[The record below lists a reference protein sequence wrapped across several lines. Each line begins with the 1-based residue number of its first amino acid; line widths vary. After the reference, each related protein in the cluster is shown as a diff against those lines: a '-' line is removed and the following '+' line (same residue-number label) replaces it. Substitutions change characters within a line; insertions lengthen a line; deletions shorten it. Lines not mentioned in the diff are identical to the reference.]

1 MSVKSDLHEGKLIY
15 VEKFSLICVFLN
27 MGDEYLGSKKV
38 KLICFFSKDKQGFSH
53 IYKLI
58 INIFTWMDKSHQSRR
73 KVGTMH

>member
-38 KLICFFSKDKQGFSH
+38 KLICFFSKDKQGFFH
-53 IYKLI
+53 IYKLLI
-58 INIFTWMDKSHQSRR
+58 YLHEWINHT
-73 KVGTMH
+73 KVEEK